1 MCWDGTRWVDER
13 RPAPRPRFRPG
24 RLVNTLATIP
34 VLILVPVLLM
44 PYLAASASAPSLA
57 VSGVAVPG
65 GTLAVTGSGWPKS
78 LTLQL
83 AWDGKF
89 TGMPKTRT
97 DGNGDLSTT
106 ITVPASAQP

>member
-1 MCWDGTRWVDER
+1 MFWDGTRWVDER

-24 RLVNTLATIP
+24 RLINTLASIP

-44 PYLAASASAPSLA
+44 PYLAASASSPSIA

-65 GTLAVTGSGWPKS
+65 GTLAVTGADWPDH

-83 AWDGKF
+83 TWDGSAS
-89 TGMPKTRT
+89 GMPKIGRAH
-97 DGNGDLSTT
+97 
-106 ITVPASAQP
+106 V